1 MDRAPKIL
9 SREDFGYARL
19 WKYDDI
25 DDVFLPV
32 FCPDQLPEDTRD
44 LRIFAR
50 FTFANGSTIDGY
62 ISGISNVFSI
72 CLFVSDC
79 PVRFNRNIT
88 GELFHREFQK
98 IIRYGEP
105 PTDLRPSDVFPMI
118 YETEFGWSERGFN
131 DFKGEFNHPGH

>member
-9 SREDFGYARL
+9 SREDFEYARL

-25 DDVFLPV
+25 GDAYLPV

-88 GELFHREFQK
+88 GELFQREFQK
-98 IIRYGEP
+98 IIRHGEP

-118 YETEFGWSERGFN
+118 YETEFGWSERGYN
-131 DFKGEFNHPGH
+131 DFVGEFNHPGH